1 MTPRE
6 HQTNIAK
13 DGYEI
18 LKMYGLVYLA
28 MEERTGKTLTSILI
42 AETSKANN
50 ILVITKKKAID
61 GWLDTLSKFKH
72 TKKYDVTNYESLH
85 KLNKAY
91 DLVIVDEAH
100 SNVSA
105 YPVMTKTWKAVYAF
119 TKGKPIIL
127 LSATPSAQTYSQ
139 LYHQLKLS
147 NWSPW
152 VKLKSFYEWFRIYGI
167 PETKFLAG
175 RQIIVY
181 DKVKPEAFESCK
193 HLFISYTR
201 TELGFEHEPN
211 DVLHYVDLLDT
222 TKKMYNT
229 ILKDKYY
236 EVSNTEYV
244 ADTPMKLMV
253 GLHQIEGSTL
263 KVTEDLSVNLLG
275 CEKISYILS
284 VFGDTKDMVIFYH
297 YKQEE
302 KFLNIHFKNAR
313 ILQAT
318 SFAEGV
324 DLSMYKTLV
333 IYSMDFSTAR
343 YSQRRARQCNMLRG
357 EPIDVHYILV
367 KGGVSEKVYNTVAVN
382 KTNFIDKYFDKDFL

>member
-1 MTPRE
+1 MTPRT
-6 HQTNIAK
+6 HQSKIAI
-13 DGYEI
+13 DGYK
-18 LKMYGLVYLA
+18 LLQQYGLVYLA

-42 AETSKANN
+42 AEMSKADT
-50 ILVITKKKAID
+50 ILVITKKKAIV
-61 GWLDTLSKFKH
+61 GWEDTLAKFKH
-72 TKKYDVTNYESLH
+72 TKKYTVVNYESLH
-85 KLNKAY
+85 KIVGTF

-105 YPVMTKTWKAVYAF
+105 YPVMTETWKAVYAF
-119 TKGKPIIL
+119 TKGKPLVL
-127 LSATPSAQTYSQ
+127 LSATPSAQTYAQ

-152 VKLKSFYEWFRIYGI
+152 KQHKNFYDWFKVYGI

-175 RQIIVY
+175 RQIMVY

-201 TELGFEHEPN
+201 IELGFAHEPN

-229 ILKDKYY
+229 ILKNKYFSY
-236 EVSNTEYV
+236 ESLEYA
-244 ADTPMKLMV
+244 ADTPMKVML

-263 KVTEDLSVNLLG
+263 KINEETSLNLLG
-275 CEKISYILS
+275 CEKVQYILNN
-284 VFGDTKDMVIFYH
+284 FGDIKDLVIFYH

-302 KFLNIHFKNAR
+302 KFLKLYFKNAT

-357 EPIDVHYILV
+357 EPIDVHYLLV
-367 KGGVSEKVYNTVAVN
+367 KGGISEKVYQTVAIN
-382 KTNFIDKYFDKDFL
+382 KSNFIDKYFDKSYL